1 MEVFHIL
8 PLEGGPCHPWNQMPP
23 GHFSHGH
30 AIAIL
35 EIPWVIDLWGRWF
48 GGSAH
53 ECCAKSKTGWHRHSK
68 KNIYIYNIHY
78 IKNTYTSNVF
88 KWCPCHSVPFKSFW
102 CLSAPWLWLA
112 ARAYTQ
118 SQRMCTL
125 NHPYCLQNTPSMSI
139 GSIGPGAWALDSRAT
154 WWCAA
159 TWVKWFAK
167 PWPQSRR
174 ARWNFIERRKQ
185 LPQMLKTT
193 VPTELQT
200 SHFTLWSLLDFVNFL
215 TELKWTEVVKW
226 LFIQQSIGI
235 HMHTTKIPS
244 VSSVLPCYTST
255 SKSSTKCLACAAT
268 KDAPKA
274 WCLVEKKSVAALF
287 ETWTWRFLP
296 ILDLTVCVPIENWL
310 EKII

>member
-1 MEVFHIL
+1 
-8 PLEGGPCHPWNQMPP
+8 
-23 GHFSHGH
+23 
-30 AIAIL
+30 
-35 EIPWVIDLWGRWF
+35 
-48 GGSAH
+48 
-53 ECCAKSKTGWHRHSK
+53 
-68 KNIYIYNIHY
+68 
-78 IKNTYTSNVF
+78 
-88 KWCPCHSVPFKSFW
+88 
-102 CLSAPWLWLA
+102 
-112 ARAYTQ
+112 
-118 SQRMCTL
+118 MCTL

-310 EKII
+310 EKNHLISSYLSFCMLVLYAGDRLPRTHPHWLPAFEYLLQRSAAVLAGSLGVGAA